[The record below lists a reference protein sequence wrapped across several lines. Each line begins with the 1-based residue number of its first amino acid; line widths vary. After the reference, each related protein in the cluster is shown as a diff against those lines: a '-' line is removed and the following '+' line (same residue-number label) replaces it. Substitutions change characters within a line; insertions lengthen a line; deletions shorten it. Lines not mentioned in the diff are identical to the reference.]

1 MGLFVFGALP
11 SGAQDDQ
18 LMVFGTLKS
27 EGSNKKM
34 PGVEVVVYQDGQEFD
49 RLSTNDRAE
58 YDFSLPLRHDY
69 TFSFE
74 MPGYGNKRIQVD
86 ASGVPPEDLKGGFKL
101 DLDMTLF
108 ELVEGFDTGILE
120 DPYGRASFDPVKN
133 TVAFDFD
140 YTNRMR
146 NRVEAEFERVENLAE
161 LMAQMRED
169 FADLMSDGETYMER
183 EQWERALGA
192 FAEALEIFPEDEQA
206 IQKHAL
212 AQSKFDAALAEAQVQ
227 EQFDSLMK
235 SGNNALRSDDYRTA
249 RAAFEEAAELMPSA
263 PEPPEGLARVDAAE
277 AQMASDLD
285 YQGLVDA
292 ADAAFDAQDY
302 EMAIERYVEASAMKP
317 SDSYPKQRK
326 AEAQGLLDAAAADA
340 AALAEKAER
349 YEELIGLADRN
360 FQKAN
365 YAEAIRQYNEASA
378 VLPAENYPR
387 DQVEEAQ
394 RRLDDDAAREAVSAA
409 NKAEAAE
416 ATALNEAFDAQVQ
429 AGDEAF
435 AAENYEVAEAA
446 YQEALSLKPGERYPT
461 ARLERI
467 QRERERLAR
476 SNDREVDSREADR
489 MAEEAARLEAEARTA
504 AASQAQQ
511 ADAERNRRLSEAAAA
526 EEQAAAERARLED
539 AKRNRANQMLAAR
552 SRNEKDEAEAYYEE
566 ALKSEQRSRVMAVER
581 EKEAASTLRVERED
595 DADERILRDLA
606 AARMLEEHLATIESS
621 GRSYQSNRREASQRA
636 QNRHGDQMTNYAARG
651 HASVQDGQLTVEG
664 QVRSVKGLQSD
675 HSRDHVA
682 HIPEVNRAH
691 QSHRELKTDLNRSAA
706 ERRLISGETA
716 TEQIQEMGRYGE
728 GADEAA
734 QARYQALMASD
745 GAQRSVLSG
754 RNLGA
759 SMRSYDERQARF
771 GLDPGSAPNP
781 DEMRLSPEDEEIL
794 QGVQE
799 QSYDIPNGLV
809 IERTV
814 RRGNEVRR
822 FRKVVTKTG
831 VYFFE
836 GEFSITADAWKRETT
851 VVFD

>member
-1 MGLFVFGALP
+1 MGLFVCGALQ
-11 SGAQDDQ
+11 SVAQDDQ

-27 EGSNKKM
+27 EDSNKKM

-49 RLSTNDRAE
+49 RLTTNDRAE

-74 MPGYGNKRIQVD
+74 MAGYGNKRIQVD

-161 LMAQMRED
+161 RMAQMRED

-212 AQSKFDAALAEAQVQ
+212 AQAKFDAARAEAQVQ
-227 EQFDSLMK
+227 EQFDSLIK
-235 SGNNALRSDDYRTA
+235 SGNNALRADDYRTA

-263 PEPPEGLARVDAAE
+263 PEPPEGLARVEAAE

-302 EMAIERYVEASAMKP
+302 ETAIERYIEASAMKP

-340 AALAEKAER
+340 ATLAEKAER

-360 FQKAN
+360 FKKAN
-365 YAEAIRQYNEASA
+365 YAEAIRQYNEASS

-387 DQVEEAQ
+387 DQAEEAQ
-394 RRLDDDAAREAVSAA
+394 RRLDGDTAREAVSAA
-409 NKAEAAE
+409 NEAEAAE
-416 ATALNEAFDAQVQ
+416 ATALNEAFEAQVK

-435 AAENYEVAEAA
+435 AAENYEAAEAA
-446 YQEALSLKPGERYPT
+446 YNEALSLKPGERYPT

-467 QRERERLAR
+467 QRERERLAK
-476 SNDREVDSREADR
+476 SNDRKVDSRATDR
-489 MAEEAARLEAEARTA
+489 MSEEAERLAAEARTA
-504 AASQAQQ
+504 VASQAEQ

-526 EEQAAAERARLED
+526 QEEAAAERARLED
-539 AKRNRANQMLAAR
+539 AQRNRAEQLLAAR
-552 SRNEKDEAEAYYEE
+552 SRTEKDEAEAYYQE
-566 ALKSEQRSRVMAVER
+566 ALKSEQRSRVLAVER
-581 EKEAASTLRVERED
+581 EKEAASTLRAERED
-595 DADERILRDLA
+595 DADERILRDLE
-606 AARMLEEHLATIESS
+606 AARMLEEHLATMESA
-621 GRSYQSNRREASQRA
+621 GRSYQSNRRDASQRA
-636 QNRHGDQMTNYAARG
+636 QNRHGDQMTNYEARG
-651 HASVQDGQLTVEG
+651 RASVQDGQLTVEAE
-664 QVRSVKGLQSD
+664 VRSVEGLQSD
-675 HSRDHVA
+675 HSRDHVV

-691 QSHRELKTDLNRSAA
+691 QSLRELKTDLARSAA
-706 ERRLISGETA
+706 ERRSISGETA

-745 GAQRSVLSG
+745 GAQRSALSG

-759 SMRSYDERQARF
+759 SMRSYDEREARF
-771 GLDPGSAPNP
+771 DLDPGSAPHP
-781 DEMRLSPEDEEIL
+781 DNMRLSPEDEEIL

-831 VYFFE
+831 VYYFE